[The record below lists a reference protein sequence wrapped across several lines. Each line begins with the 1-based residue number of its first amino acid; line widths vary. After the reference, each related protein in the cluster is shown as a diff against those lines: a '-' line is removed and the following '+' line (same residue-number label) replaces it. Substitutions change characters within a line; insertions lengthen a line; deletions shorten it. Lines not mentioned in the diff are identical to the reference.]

1 MDNKFIKDQNFIFD
15 NMVTGVFGEFRKSQ
29 LVRGDLNFNQYYQ
42 RSLSVMNLLKNVDL
56 KEKKF

>member
-29 LVRGDLNFNQYYQ
+29 LVRGDLNFNQYY
-42 RSLSVMNLLKNVDL
+42 
-56 KEKKF
+56 